1 MALGLKPGDEI
12 IVPAF
17 TWVTSAHCAEY
28 VGARVVFVDVEF
40 DTFNLD
46 PQALQAAITPRTRA
60 VVVIH
65 LFGLAAKMEEIMA
78 LARQHRLFIIEDAAC
93 AVGTTYAG
101 QPVGVLGDIGCF

>member
-1 MALGLKPGDEI
+1 MAEFEQALRRWHQARYALATTSCTAALHLATMALGLKPGDEI

-28 VGARVVFVDVEF
+28 VGARVMFADVEF

-65 LFGLAAKMEEIMA
+65 LFGLG
-78 LARQHRLFIIEDAAC
+78 R
-93 AVGTTYAG
+93 
-101 QPVGVLGDIGCF
+101 